1 MKIYLRNGKSLTTE
15 NVWREIRSR
24 GLLTAVDIDVPGY
37 EWYIFE
43 KLLDSALLQVRAYWL
58 GVNPLNANLLK
69 SIAQLLGSFQ
79 ADYVYP
85 IKWW

>member
-43 KLLDSALLQVRAYWL
+43 KLLDSALLQVRAY
-58 GVNPLNANLLK
+58 
-69 SIAQLLGSFQ
+69 
-79 ADYVYP
+79 
-85 IKWW
+85 